1 MIILLKRQN
10 VKLIILLAVAIILI
24 GAINSG
30 FRATHDVIQ
39 QEAKTVLAENNNQTL
54 PEGIH
59 KLPSN
64 KIVDLPQKP
73 LIENTLLT
81 SAESNSLNIEANQVI
96 NADPIWVEEEPSV
109 DVLSLKMDRSQ
120 NHSQQQEMLENILSN
135 ESISAE
141 AKAEAENKLLRLA
154 ETSAM
159 ELQAETMLQ
168 TKGYHNIVVMIDFDN
183 ATVYTTDNLA
193 ESDYAKIG
201 DLVHKSTNFSLEQI
215 VIIPK

>member
-1 MIILLKRQN
+1 M
-10 VKLIILLAVAIILI
+10 IILLAVAIILI